1 MMVFPMRKGII
12 FNRDVLKHK
21 LVMNKKTSLM
31 RGLNEE
37 GITKDRLE
45 PSMAYG
51 DCLVAL
57 EKWMVLMS
65 EIR

>member
-1 MMVFPMRKGII
+1 M
-12 FNRDVLKHK
+12 KHK
-21 LVMNKKTSLM
+21 LVMYKKTSLM

-45 PSMAYG
+45 PSMAYS
-51 DCLVAL
+51 DYLVAL

-65 EIR
+65 ENG